1 VFTDTELVPDKQ
13 ADVCPP
19 SGINASWA
27 KLDPAGPEVTALI
40 RRLVERHVAVTS
52 TLAVFE
58 AYVLGR
64 PPLQPRVLEAMAPAA
79 RESYLLARARLTA
92 AASLPEE
99 VFRKEMAFELTFVRA
114 GGLLVAGA
122 DPTGFGSTLPGFGD
136 QRELELLVEAGL
148 EPVEAIKVATLNG
161 ARALGRER
169 EIGTVAPGKHAD
181 LVLVKGDPAR
191 NIADIEQVELVFKD
205 GVGYDS
211 RKLIESVR
219 GQVGIR

>member
-1 VFTDTELVPDKQ
+1 
-13 ADVCPP
+13 
-19 SGINASWA
+19 
-27 KLDPAGPEVTALI
+27 
-40 RRLVERHVAVTS
+40 
-52 TLAVFE
+52 
-58 AYVLGR
+58 
-64 PPLQPRVLEAMAPAA
+64 
-79 RESYLLARARLTA
+79 
-92 AASLPEE
+92 
-99 VFRKEMAFELTFVRA
+99 MAFELTFVRA

-211 RKLIESVR
+211 RKLIESVTR
-219 GQVGIR
+219 SGGHPLS